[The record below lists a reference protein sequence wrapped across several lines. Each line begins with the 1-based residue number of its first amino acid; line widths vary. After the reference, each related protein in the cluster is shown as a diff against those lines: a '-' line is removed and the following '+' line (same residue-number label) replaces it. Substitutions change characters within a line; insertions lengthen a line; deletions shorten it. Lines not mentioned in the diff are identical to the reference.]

1 MASSS
6 YPDVLAWI
14 QTLPPISQWKQNPMS
29 ITILSSTSSPSLKL
43 SVWKNHHSPTTVFF
57 SISTDL
63 TLTISLWSS
72 KPINTNSNDPLRLL
86 GSESISFLLTNF
98 IEDILSYGPYKCS
111 SRSSSVKI
119 PKLDSL
125 PNFKAIFNLSFLT
138 LTLLV
143 CIYEAPPEI
152 RSQSLATLKNQ
163 LIDPQMR
170 KASRSLMRM
179 MGSNLEEQ
187 WMRSIN
193 LAITNW
199 IVELQAAAHRSFR
212 TPSPLFSCSFSALGL
227 WKVQLYCPVIA
238 MDMESSSGS
247 SADEKLLFSLKYQQL
262 EGVMQFNY
270 EVVEQEKW
278 VDVTVYTDNIRQIT
292 VRCDIYRLVNETL
305 MGERGVGSEEKHFPS
320 RIAVHITPILQTNII
335 SVSVSSS
342 SANPTREIELEKG
355 IETSFDPPNSLGLK
369 LSAGETV
376 SMSLK
381 PWKFEGSVYAYSAVF
396 SWFLHDNMDGREV
409 VSSKPSALAL
419 INPRAWFKDRYRT
432 AYRPFTRQGGVVF
445 AGSEYGKSITWKVDK
460 AAKGKTMEFEI
471 KGWIWLTYWPNK
483 YRTFYSETR
492 RLEFR
497 ETVQLTIA

>member
-6 YPDVLAWI
+6 SYHLDVLAWI
-14 QTLPPISQWKQNPMS
+14 QSLPPITQWKENPIS
-29 ITILSSTSSPSLKL
+29 ITIHSSSSSSLKF
-43 SVWKNHHSPTTVFF
+43 SIWKSHQSPTNTILF
-57 SISTDL
+57 SITAGVSWNV
-63 TLTISLWSS
+63 SLWSS
-72 KPINTNSNDPLRLL
+72 KPIKPNSNNSLKLL
-86 GSESISFLLTNF
+86 EGEAISLLLTNF
-98 IEDILSYGPYKCS
+98 IEDILSYGPNKC
-111 SRSSSVKI
+111 RSSVRI

-125 PNFKAIFNLSFLT
+125 PNFKDIFNLSFLT

-143 CIYEAPPEI
+143 CIYNASADL
-152 RSQSLATLKNQ
+152 RCDCLTNLKEQ
-163 LIDPQMR
+163 LTNSQMR
-170 KASRSLMRM
+170 NASRSLMKL

-199 IVELQAAAHRSFR
+199 IVELQAANRTFR
-212 TPSPLFSCSFSALGL
+212 TPSPLFSHSFSTLGL

-238 MDMESSSGS
+238 MDMARSSSGS

-270 EVVEQEKW
+270 EVIKQEKW
-278 VDVTVYTDNIRQIT
+278 VDVTVYTDNIR
-292 VRCDIYRLVNETL
+292 CDICRLVNETL
-305 MGERGVGSEEKHFPS
+305 MAERGVGSEEKHFPS
-320 RIAVHITPILQTNII
+320 RITIHITPILQTNII

-342 SANPTREIELEKG
+342 SSNPLREIELEKG
-355 IETSFDPPNSLGLK
+355 IETSFDPPNSMGLK

-396 SWFLHDNMDGREV
+396 SWFLHDNVDGREV
-409 VSSKPSALAL
+409 VSSKPSLLAL
-419 INPRAWFKDRYRT
+419 INPKSWFKDRYRT

-460 AAKGKTMEFEI
+460 AAIGKTMEFEI
-471 KGWIWLTYWPNK
+471 RGWIWLTYWPNK
-483 YRTFYSETR
+483 RRTFYSETR
-492 RLEFR
+492 KLEFR
-497 ETVQLTIA
+497 EIVSLTIA